1 MLQTSRQVLRRLV
14 RQRHGRGEAG
24 PRRHEAEKNDP
35 AAKMVSETRALTESA
50 ICVLRFRF
58 AICVFEKRFPF
69 GRLFSITTRYAET
82 KLLTMNRKNNKF
94 YFRLK

>member
-50 ICVLRFRF
+50 ICVLRFRNILANVKMQLLAEVQCPKGFVTSGSESLRGKTF
-58 AICVFEKRFPF
+58 ADH
-69 GRLFSITTRYAET
+69 LS
-82 KLLTMNRKNNKF
+82 LL
-94 YFRLK
+94 